1 MEHKMGYTVLVVDD
15 SDTIRAVLVRT
26 LGLTKLPFVEI
37 LTAKNGIEALEQ
49 LKSHWVD
56 LVFSDLHMPEMGG
69 MELIE
74 KMRGDP
80 ASKEIPVVIV
90 STEGSTTRIDNL
102 KEMGIKGYI
111 RKPFTP
117 EGIRNMIL
125 DILGGWE

>member
-1 MEHKMGYTVLVVDD
+1 MGYTVMVVDD
-15 SDTIRAVLVRT
+15 SDTIRSVLVRT

-49 LKSHWVD
+49 LKTHWID

-69 MELIE
+69 MELIG
-74 KMRGDP
+74 KMREDP
-80 ASKEIPVVIV
+80 AFKEIPVVIV
-90 STEGSTTRIDNL
+90 STEGSVTRIENL

-117 EGIRNMIL
+117 EGIRNIIL
-125 DILGGWE
+125 EILGGWE